1 MSLIEHSSVKNNN
14 NISLEKLMNYDIQQN
29 PGFKNALN
37 AKIGC
42 FILSIKNNL
51 DSISEMVFR
60 KKIIRSY
67 HSVIEAI
74 EFKSANNDIS
84 GKSLRKI
91 ERKVIEINKKYSFL
105 DSVDIKQ
112 AIISKTREA
121 NKPVRDK
128 ISDMLDRKFGINI
141 YYNKEHPSA
150 EMNLAE
156 NKRYILSKNIDILP
170 SIEEVDEEEG
180 NENNAFIFEGER
192 NGITKDLS
200 NLHENYSDK
209 INELYLHDRFIVM
222 KSLIK

>member
-209 INELYLHDRFIVM
+209 INELYFHDRFIVM

>member
-84 GKSLRKI
+84 GESLRKI

-209 INELYLHDRFIVM
+209 INELYFHDRFIVM

>member
-1 MSLIEHSSVKNNN
+1 MSIIKTSSVEKNNN
-14 NISLEKLMNYDIQQN
+14 ILLNNDVQKKS
-29 PGFKNALN
+29 GFKNALN

-42 FILSIKNNL
+42 FILSVQNNL
-51 DSISEMVFR
+51 DSISEMVYR

-74 EFKSANNDIS
+74 EFKSSNNDIS
-84 GKSLRKI
+84 EKSLRKI

-105 DSVDIKQ
+105 ESVDIKQ

-150 EMNLAE
+150 EVNLAE

-209 INELYLHDRFIVM
+209 INELYFHDRFIVM

>member
-91 ERKVIEINKKYSFL
+91 EHKITEIYKKKSFL
-105 DSVDIKQ
+105 DCKGINET
-112 AIISKTREA
+112 IISKTIEA

-128 ISDMLDRKFGINI
+128 ISKMLNRKFGINI
-141 YYNKEHPSA
+141 YSNKEHPSA

-156 NKRYILSKNIDILP
+156 NKKYILGKNINILP
-170 SIEEVDEEEG
+170 SIEEVDEENG
-180 NENNAFIFEGER
+180 NKNNPFVFENKIK
-192 NGITKDLS
+192 GITDEYFNLQETHGDIINGLDFHDATIVRENLS
-200 NLHENYSDK
+200 K
-209 INELYLHDRFIVM
+209 
-222 KSLIK
+222 

>member
-91 ERKVIEINKKYSFL
+91 EHKITEIYKKKSFL
-105 DSVDIKQ
+105 DCKGINET
-112 AIISKTREA
+112 IISKTIEA

-128 ISDMLDRKFGINI
+128 ISKMLNRKFGINI

-156 NKRYILSKNIDILP
+156 NKKYILGKNINILP
-170 SIEEVDEEEG
+170 SIEEVDEENG
-180 NENNAFIFEGER
+180 NKNNPFVFENKIK
-192 NGITKDLS
+192 GITDEYFNLQEIHGDIINGLDFHDATIVRGNLS
-200 NLHENYSDK
+200 K
-209 INELYLHDRFIVM
+209 
-222 KSLIK
+222 